1 MPPWVFQ
8 KRPEGGR
15 FDDTLW
21 GDSNTTRRPGR
32 KNRSRQPES
41 DSGKGT
47 GDADDSDDHP
57 AKDEVPLHTRLTKY
71 ADAVDSP
78 SMHTMSSKT
87 PEDELAGRADW
98 YRKRWYSIDP
108 NAGFRGKW
116 DLSQAAILL
125 YVAMVV
131 PFRVGYRQ
139 PAEGGWYVV
148 DLLIDIYFYVDVVLN
163 FHTGYVDP
171 DDEERVI
178 YQPWAI
184 ARQYARTWLS
194 VDIVACLPIDLVI
207 RVSEGRLLCSMANG
221 GCAEDES
228 GASDSS
234 GQLLR
239 LFKLLRLFRLMKLL
253 RLARIARLFERYQDD
268 LFEYLHFFAV
278 LKLIVVML
286 YVGHLFGCF
295 FHYFSVDEWRTEDE
309 LAQIDAGALSP
320 WLKEYF
326 DDSHHAS
333 GDVWDRYIAS
343 MYWAFTTMTTVGYG
357 DISSVTRSERI
368 IACFGMLVGGFVFS
382 GVIGTI
388 GDVVAARDLSKKA
401 HAQKMEAV
409 AAFIRDNQLPQ
420 EYYKEV
426 LGFFRKQHVVGYDR
440 RALLNDMPY
449 WLRKKIMYY
458 TYKAVI
464 EKTPLF
470 DVDDGVDAHVFVT
483 ELCSRLRPVS
493 YPSGQIIYQRGEIA
507 RHMFILTAGRV
518 EVLDKTHAFALTTLA
533 PGAYF
538 GEGCVLGDVRRR
550 ENVRAMG
557 HVDVCQLVSHE
568 LDDLLDTYPHLHRA
582 LRSAYFK
589 RKALLARFE
598 AARAANAKLSLRRFV
613 QTEMRGGKREGG
625 GPPSDGSTDEDAPA
639 RESRNQFREV
649 GPEDDETAGAEAP
662 ARTDADARGFSE
674 RDSFDDALETGG
686 SRDPTLEFDLTA
698 EDTKEE
704 EEAASL
710 LSRSG
715 TMKASTRALELKVE
729 AMEGKLEQTLDALR
743 RVETALRQNAKT

>member
-598 AARAANAKLSLRRFV
+598 AARAENAKLSLRRFV

-639 RESRNQFREV
+639 RESRQVREV

-729 AMEGKLEQTLDALR
+729 AMEGKLEQTLAALR

>member
-639 RESRNQFREV
+639 RESRQVREV

-715 TMKASTRALELKVE
+715 SVKVSTRALELKVE
-729 AMEGKLEQTLDALR
+729 AMEGKLEQTLAALR